1 MEHQYVVDDG
11 VETFRFIH
19 FNLQAVR
26 RMITDTVRTQVKTET
41 KKEKK

>member
-11 VETFRFIH
+11 VEPFRFIH

-26 RMITDTVRTQVKTET
+26 RMITDTVRTQT
-41 KKEKK
+41 KKEKNEF